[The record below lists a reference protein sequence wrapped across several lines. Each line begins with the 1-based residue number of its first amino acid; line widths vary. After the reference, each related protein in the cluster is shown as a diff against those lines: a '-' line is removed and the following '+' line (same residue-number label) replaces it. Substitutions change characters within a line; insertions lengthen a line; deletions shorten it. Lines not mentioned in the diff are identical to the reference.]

1 MTPITRLGRDIL
13 LQAVSLTLEGEPNEP
28 VTVVPGR

>member
-1 MTPITRLGRDIL
+1 MTQITRLGRDIL
-13 LQAVSLTLEGEPNEP
+13 LQAVTLQGEPNEP